1 MKKRNVLIVVILV
14 VVFALLWKSC
24 GGLGFVSLNKN
35 AKATITF
42 DYTYYEYGPRDENG
56 KRPEPTLRRVTFTEE
71 LTEEETAAIIE
82 ILDGKV
88 SYYSPM
94 PSCGFNDD
102 IAIIIGGV
110 KFAIGCDGC
119 GSIQNR
125 NNLQFIDI
133 SNEERD
139 IIDEMFTSR
148 GATFP
153 CI

>member
-1 MKKRNVLIVVILV
+1 MKKRNVLIAIV
-14 VVFALLWKSC
+14 VVVAFALLWKSC
-24 GGLGFVSLNKN
+24 GGLGFVTLNKN

-56 KRPEPTLRRVTFTEE
+56 DRPEPTLRRVAFTEE

-88 SYYSPM
+88 GYYSPM

-102 IAIIIGGV
+102 IAITIGSV

-119 GSIQNR
+119 GSVQNC

-133 SNEERD
+133 SNEERA
-139 IIDEMFTSR
+139 IIDEMFASR